1 MSETQIMQAVRYLV
15 NEPRYQLVVESL
27 KWVKN
32 SIDQMIYD
40 ENISHIEKEKLI
52 YKSNL
57 IQLFIDLPM
66 DLFKIEEV
74 KMMNE

>member
-1 MSETQIMQAVRYLV
+1 
-15 NEPRYQLVVESL
+15 
-27 KWVKN
+27 
-32 SIDQMIYD
+32 MIYD